1 MRPEF
6 STFKGYINFLLLDM
20 ADSPSSDIDSSLP
33 DIDVLLRP
41 RFRHAVPTASS
52 AVYFNIL
59 IWKPD
64 DCQSNLIKILNT
76 LPPTQTVLNKAL

>member
-6 STFKGYINFLLLDM
+6 STFKGYINFLLLNM
-20 ADSPSSDIDSSLP
+20 ADSPSFNINLSLP
-33 DIDVLLRP
+33 NINMLLQP
-41 RFRHAVPTASS
+41 RFRYAVPTTSS

-64 DCQSNLIKILNT
+64 DCQSNPIKILNT
-76 LPPTQTVLNKAL
+76 LPSTQTVLNKAL

>member
-20 ADSPSSDIDSSLP
+20 ADSPSSDIDSSLF
-33 DIDVLLRP
+33 DIDVLLQP

-52 AVYFNIL
+52 AAHFDTPI
-59 IWKPD
+59 
-64 DCQSNLIKILNT
+64 
-76 LPPTQTVLNKAL
+76 